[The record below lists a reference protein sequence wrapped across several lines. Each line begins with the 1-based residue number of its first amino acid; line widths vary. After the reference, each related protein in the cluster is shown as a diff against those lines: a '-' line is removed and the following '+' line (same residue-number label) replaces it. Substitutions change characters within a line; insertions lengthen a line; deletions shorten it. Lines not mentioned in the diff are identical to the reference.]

1 MTSSFEIRGSLLRR
15 EARARGDGFT
25 IVELVS
31 VLLLLGILSA
41 VALSRLVG
49 DSAFAPA
56 FAADEI
62 VAFTRLAQQTAL
74 ARQDAAV
81 RVEVVADGTDWRLRV
96 RVDPGTGAVDLREQ
110 RVARKNTAIV
120 AASGATSLPLST
132 SPLVLAFDGLGA
144 LASATIGAVTL
155 DPSIGVALTV
165 TGDASYAVCIESTG
179 HAMRGT
185 CA

>member
-1 MTSSFEIRGSLLRR
+1 MCGCLPAIH
-15 EARARGDGFT
+15 ARARGFT

-41 VALSRLVG
+41 VALSRLVT

-62 VAFTRLAQQTAL
+62 VAFTRLGQQTAL
-74 ARQDAAV
+74 SRQDAAV
-81 RVEVVADGTDWRLRV
+81 RVEVVADGGDWRLRV
-96 RVDPGTGAVDLREQ
+96 RMDPGSGTIDVREQ

-120 AASGATSLPLST
+120 AASGATSAALST
-132 SPLVLAFDGLGA
+132 SPLVLSFDGLGG
-144 LASATIGAVTL
+144 LASATVGAVAL
-155 DPSIGVALTV
+155 DPTAGVALTV
-165 TGDASYAVCIESTG
+165 TGDASYGVCIESTG
-179 HAMRGT
+179 HASRGN